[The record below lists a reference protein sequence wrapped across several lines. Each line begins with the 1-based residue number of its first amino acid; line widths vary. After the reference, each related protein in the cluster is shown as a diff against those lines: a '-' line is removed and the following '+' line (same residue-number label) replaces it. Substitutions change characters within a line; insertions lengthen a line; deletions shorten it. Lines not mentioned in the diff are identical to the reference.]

1 MKAGNMDPPV
11 PQQSPVERQFVIK
24 TKVIG
29 SAGGEVPAES
39 FRAKLEAQAKAR
51 ENINNEQADKARAEM
66 LDRAGEMRHL
76 KYEIIDEAAIV
87 QVSVI
92 NTGDG
97 TVVRK
102 VPPDKVV
109 GLVKHIREQKKTSH
123 KKGKFDMKL

>member
-1 MKAGNMDPPV
+1 MENPI

-39 FRAKLEAQAKAR
+39 FKAKLEAQAKVT
-51 ENINNEQADKARAEM
+51 ESTDNEQADKARAEM

-109 GLVKHIREQKKTSH
+109 GLVKHIREHRKTSD
-123 KKGKFDMKL
+123 KSSKNRKLDIKL

>member
-1 MKAGNMDPPV
+1 MENPI

-39 FRAKLEAQAKAR
+39 FKAKLEAQAKVT
-51 ENINNEQADKARAEM
+51 ESTDNEQADKARAEM

-102 VPPDKVV
+102 FPPDKVV
-109 GLVKHIREQKKTSH
+109 GLVKHIREHRKTSD
-123 KKGKFDMKL
+123 KSSRNRKLDIKL

>member
-1 MKAGNMDPPV
+1 MKAGSMDCPI
-11 PQQSPVERQFVIK
+11 PQQSPVERQLVIK
-24 TKVIG
+24 TKIIG

-39 FRAKLEAQAKAR
+39 FKAKLEAQARIQKNYAD
-51 ENINNEQADKARAEM
+51 EKADKARVEM

-76 KYEIIDEAAIV
+76 KYEVIDEAAIV

-109 GLVKHIREQKKTSH
+109 GLVKNIREH
-123 KKGKFDMKL
+123 KKASEKRKRLDMKL